1 LDGII
6 SWVLILK
13 GKLLPRLGHLYC
25 NRPTGLGAFNFQPQ
39 ISYTKEMSRHLYM
52 IVIQDSST
60 DVYTYGIP
68 NIPDIPVQAFVSY
81 TDAKK
86 FLMEIIESFPA
97 FTPVAYGEAY
107 PYEKTTFDNE
117 IDTNDFALAGWITA
131 EDDEETDRIPIGML
145 KIPIEGSQQA
155 S

>member
-1 LDGII
+1 
-6 SWVLILK
+6 
-13 GKLLPRLGHLYC
+13 
-25 NRPTGLGAFNFQPQ
+25 
-39 ISYTKEMSRHLYM
+39 MSRHVYM
-52 IVIQDSST
+52 IVLQDSST

-68 NIPDIPVQAFVSY
+68 NIPEIPVQAFVSY

-117 IDTNDFALAGWITA
+117 MTTNDFALAGWITA
-131 EDDEETDRIPIGML
+131 QEDEETDRIPIGML
-145 KIPIEGSQQA
+145 KIAIEGSQQA